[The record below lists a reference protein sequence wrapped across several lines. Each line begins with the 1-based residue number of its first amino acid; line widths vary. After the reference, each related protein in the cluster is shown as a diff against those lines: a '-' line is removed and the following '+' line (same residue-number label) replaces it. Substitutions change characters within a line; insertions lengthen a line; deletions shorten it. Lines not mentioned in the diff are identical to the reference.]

1 MADLSEGLLHLLLDE
16 DDDDDE
22 KTEDTDGSEQELLL
36 RRQIQSMPCELKD
49 AFVKLLQLP
58 ILSMSCESKDAVV
71 KLLQLPKR
79 QHMLLLSAV
88 KLDESG
94 SMWASNDSR
103 NAGSP
108 SSAGYPADV
117 GAGNPPRADV
127 GAGYPPN
134 VGAGSGYRPN
144 VGTGNP
150 PRRADVKVRCD
161 ELVLEDERDMEV
173 VAELERKAEAGG
185 QDPLKIEIDEHFK
198 VAETLEFHFEK
209 NNRWFYL
216 LKCTLCER
224 MAVTKSHNGDGP
236 VKWALDQGWTRPV
249 SGTRKWK
256 KCRPKCGFRKSSKTS
271 RRGTG
276 GDSSSW
282 VGSSGWT
289 CKRSGCRVGT
299 HGCQD
304 PLQIDMPF
312 RTGNGSLRV
321 DRTVEFNFGTG
332 NRWFYLL
339 KCTLCKR
346 MAMGRAMGR

>member
-79 QHMLLLSAV
+79 QQMLLLSAV

-94 SMWASNDSR
+94 RIRASNDGR
-103 NAGSP
+103 NAGS

-134 VGAGSGYRPN
+134 VGAGNPPNVGAGYPPKADVGAGYRPN
-144 VGTGNP
+144 VGAGYCPNVGAGNH
-150 PRRADVKVRCD
+150 PRRADVEVRLPS
-161 ELVLEDERDMEV
+161 ELVIEDERDMEV
-173 VAELERKAEAGG
+173 VAELARKAEAGG
-185 QDPLKIEIDEHFK
+185 QDPLKIDGHFR
-198 VAETLEFHFEK
+198 VAETLEFHFET

-256 KCRPKCGFRKSSKTS
+256 RCWCPDHTS
-271 RRGTG
+271 GH
-276 GDSSSW
+276 SSW
-282 VGSSGWT
+282 
-289 CKRSGCRVGT
+289 
-299 HGCQD
+299 
-304 PLQIDMPF
+304 
-312 RTGNGSLRV
+312 
-321 DRTVEFNFGTG
+321 
-332 NRWFYLL
+332 
-339 KCTLCKR
+339 
-346 MAMGRAMGR
+346 